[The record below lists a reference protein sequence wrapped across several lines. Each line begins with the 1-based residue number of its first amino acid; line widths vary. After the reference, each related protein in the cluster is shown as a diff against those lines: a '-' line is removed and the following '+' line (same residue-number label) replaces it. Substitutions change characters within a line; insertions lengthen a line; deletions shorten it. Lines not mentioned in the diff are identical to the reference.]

1 MCASAVAC
9 QNRCTCSSRRSGAG
23 NRPGASPRWNPS
35 PDLNNPLRN
44 RRSLRM
50 SGIRARR
57 SGCRRGPG
65 TRRSPV
71 GGACSAATA
80 GDQGTRLP
88 GSSNLLVRY
97 LTQGR
102 TEGDRLHLSPHRAAR
117 LCSPGLRNAVQP
129 IPVQQT
135 GPRHWATPRSWASR
149 PSRASPS
156 TSLPGPDRTVP
167 IPFAGRPGLPG

>member
-50 SGIRARR
+50 SGFGRGDLGAGEDPGRGGRLSAVPVQQLPREIREL
-57 SGCRRGPG
+57 GY
-65 TRRSPV
+65 
-71 GGACSAATA
+71 
-80 GDQGTRLP
+80 Q

-102 TEGDRLHLSPHRAAR
+102 TEGDRLHLSPRRAAR
-117 LCSPGLRNAVQP
+117 LCSPGIRNAVQP

-135 GPRHWATPRSWASR
+135 GPRHCHPAVLGIAAVTGQPVNII
-149 PSRASPS
+149 
-156 TSLPGPDRTVP
+156 TGT
-167 IPFAGRPGLPG
+167 